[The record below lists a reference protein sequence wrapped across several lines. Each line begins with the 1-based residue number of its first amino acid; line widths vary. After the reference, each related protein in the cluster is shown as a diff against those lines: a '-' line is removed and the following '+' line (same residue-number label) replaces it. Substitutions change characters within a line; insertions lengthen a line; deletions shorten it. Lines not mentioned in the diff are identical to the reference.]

1 MPPLGPPS
9 LFGVTVRRSFAVGR
23 FFLGYGIAVSLFLG
37 VVEALS
43 GGTTYDSSFPFL
55 LPIFGVVGSMGALV
69 VFTND
74 RVKGV
79 LEYLLAYGL
88 SPRAIFANILATALV
103 MVSLV
108 VAVAVGGS
116 LAFYVGTGHQPTV
129 QLAELLLAYGIPM
142 SFATSAFAATVG
154 MYWTA
159 LSSPRAG
166 MNSPIGLIPFVGI
179 LPSLIALFVL
189 IFLAARGIFS
199 ATELLLVAVGVV
211 SGVIVIVLALL
222 AASSRLLRREE
233 LLSPA

>member
-88 SPRAIFANILATALV
+88 SPRAIFANVLAAALV
-103 MVSLV
+103 MVSL
-108 VAVAVGGS
+108 
-116 LAFYVGTGHQPTV
+116 
-129 QLAELLLAYGIPM
+129 
-142 SFATSAFAATVG
+142 
-154 MYWTA
+154 
-159 LSSPRAG
+159 
-166 MNSPIGLIPFVGI
+166 N
-179 LPSLIALFVL
+179 
-189 IFLAARGIFS
+189 
-199 ATELLLVAVGVV
+199 
-211 SGVIVIVLALL
+211 
-222 AASSRLLRREE
+222 
-233 LLSPA
+233 